1 MSPLNRFIKDGQ
13 NIAVLDILQTLLVV
27 LLIKN
32 DLCSCFF
39 SYSCEIDKKHL
50 CLKS

>member
-13 NIAVLDILQTLLVV
+13 NIAVLEILQTLLVV

-32 DLCSCFF
+32 DLLKMTFVPVFF
-39 SYSCEIDKKHL
+39 SYSCEID
-50 CLKS
+50 